1 MMEVLFLVIVVVE
14 NYILNFLNH
23 LLTYILFL
31 FTERNTS
38 QK

>member
-23 LLTYILFL
+23 LLTYIFFL